1 MRYRKLP
8 VTVEAF
14 QLGYETFPKWAEDA
28 LLDGTLRIED
38 DHVIVRTLE
47 GVATAYL
54 GTFIIKG
61 VDDELYPCQAD
72 IFHETYERVHG

>member
-1 MRYRKLP
+1 MRYRKKP
-8 VTVEAF
+8 VVIEAF
-14 QLGYETFPKWAEDA
+14 RLGYEQFPKWAEDA
-28 LLDGTLRIED
+28 LFNGTLRIDD

-47 GVATAYL
+47 GVVNAYM

-72 IFHETYERVHG
+72 IFYQTYERVH